1 MMHLNVEAL
10 RQQYL
15 KREEQLRQLAQ
26 RIPIEVATTRLKGM
40 RDEMKK
46 QVEKLTTRRH

>member
-10 RQQYL
+10 RQQYH
-15 KREEQLRQLAQ
+15 KREEQLRHLAHK
-26 RIPIEVATTRLKGM
+26 IPIEAATTRLKGM

-46 QVEKLTTRRH
+46 QVEKLTTRSH